1 MPTSNPFD
9 SVTFSQN
16 QEIPPTTSQDE
27 ILKVLTS
34 LNPPSMLDS
43 QMGKPQQVDGG
54 TSAGIKRVNA
64 NAENTGV
71 VAFKDESGRAVL
83 TDRARDATDGKEKPI
98 AALLRPSP
106 AADNVTPTY
115 ANGPDV
121 RNHLFEAVNKLSK
134 TQSIEEANAIYSNIQ
149 QSLMEETSRLETSAF
164 KFADAKFGV
173 PQLLADIE
181 SNRAL
186 DKTADDYVQGLGD
199 SPITQKLVDQLR
211 QVSAASREDAKITLS
226 SNLNFKSLQALA
238 SRADR
243 EYQRVQKLADAAE
256 RREETLANTRE
267 TFRQNAILTSQ
278 IRRDDREFQEERE
291 IEEKFNRLSAQQIA
305 RISLIDAADLASVE
319 GLDEKARQ
327 KKLVGLAE
335 GKGKDKNYA
344 AAINAEGP
352 QQLLELALGGNAY
365 AKKLTV
371 LEESRNTGMSTQ
383 EVERIIQELN
393 VRMFDPKMP
402 DEALR
407 NSKLT
412 EDQRAAVK
420 MQLNPAL
427 MALDPNKKIA
437 ADHQRFTLLW
447 QEIQK
452 MRQDK
457 FEGDVTSWGA
467 TDPILLAAI
476 KKAKDEAK
484 EASIENVVAAYLG
497 DATDVERIMRLQT
510 LDKQMQLAAMKF
522 EKSAFGMPNIAKA
535 RKKLNQKIIEDGFF
549 RRFTENLRNETK
561 FGPGPLAILNAAP
574 GVMFDSLRAKEQ

>member
-9 SVTFSQN
+9 SVTFDQN
-16 QEIPPTTSQDE
+16 QVPPTTSQDE

-34 LNPPSMLDS
+34 LNPPSMLDL
-43 QMGKPQQVDGG
+43 QVDKPQQVDGG

-71 VAFKDESGRAVL
+71 VAFKDENGRAVL
-83 TDRARDATDGKEKPI
+83 TDRVRDATDGKEKSV
-98 AALLRPSP
+98 AALLRPSESSE
-106 AADNVTPTY
+106 VSTF

-134 TQSIEEANAIYSNIQ
+134 TQSLEEANAIYSNIQ
-149 QSLMEETSRLETSAF
+149 QSLMEESSRLETSAF

-186 DKTADDYVQGLGD
+186 DKAAPDYVPGLGD
-199 SPITQKLVDQLR
+199 SPITQRLVDQLR
-211 QVSAASREDAKITLS
+211 QVSASSREDAKVTLS

-243 EYQRVQKLADAAE
+243 EFQRVQKLSDAIE

-267 TFRQNAILTSQ
+267 TFRLNNLFASQ
-278 IRRDDREFQEERE
+278 TRKEERE
-291 IEEKFNRLSAQQIA
+291 LQDERETEEKFNRLSAQQIA
-305 RISLIDAADLASVE
+305 RISLIDAADLVSVE
-319 GLDEKARQ
+319 GLGEKARQ

-335 GKGKDKNYA
+335 GKGKDKNYS

-365 AKKLTV
+365 AKKLTI

-383 EVERIIQELN
+383 EVEQIIQKLN

-457 FEGDVTSWGA
+457 FENDVTSWGA

-476 KKAKDEAK
+476 KKAQGESQQAT
-484 EASIENVVAAYLG
+484 IENVAAAYLG
-497 DATDVERIMRLQT
+497 EATDVERIMRLQT
-510 LDKQMQLAAMKF
+510 LDKQLQVAAMKF

-535 RKKLNQKIIEDGFF
+535 RNKLNQKIVEEGFF
-549 RRFTENLRNETK
+549 RRFVENMRAQNK
-561 FGPGPLAILNAAP
+561 WGPGILGMLNSAP
-574 GVMFDSLRAKEQ
+574 IVAFDSLRAKEQ